1 MSRKIIGRTVGTTLN
16 PEKLKGQAGGG
27 ANGKS
32 AYEIWLEAG
41 NTGTEADFLASLEG
55 ADGISPTVS
64 ISKSGKVTTITITD
78 KDGTHTAT
86 INDGEDG
93 ADGYSPVRGTDYW
106 TETDKTEIKSYCQ
119 NYIDTELLGGAS

>member
-16 PEKLKGQAGGG
+16 PEKLKGQAGVG

-55 ADGISPTVS
+55 ADG
-64 ISKSGKVTTITITD
+64 
-78 KDGTHTAT
+78 
-86 INDGEDG
+86 
-93 ADGYSPVRGTDYW
+93 YSPVRGTDYW

-119 NYIDTELLGGAS
+119 DYIDTELLGGAS